1 MSGKSPLI
9 QESSRTYN
17 NSDRKSQYSNFTSR
31 FNDSTNKSEI
41 SDNSIIKE
49 RLRNSEKAEYTNS
62 PGSIIMTD
70 RNSNCLTTNIT
81 NNKNLPSYR
90 KGQIRPQNGKI
101 IHYSTNIRKLDG
113 LAKRVARNRRI

>member
-90 KGQIRPQNGKI
+90 KGQIRPQNG
-101 IHYSTNIRKLDG
+101 NLMD
-113 LAKRVARNRRI
+113 